1 MVSLARDFLK
11 SRAIVAVRSFLASS
25 VLRWLSGPGN
35 ATLLRK
41 TPGSERVLLRG
52 PEDARNFFFF
62 FIALPLPAELRTALA
77 REPMATTGHKL
88 SNNTSVP

>member
-11 SRAIVAVRSFLASS
+11 SRAIVAVRSFLVSS
-25 VLRWLSGPGN
+25 VLRCLSGPGN

-62 FIALPLPAELRTALA
+62 YCVAITR
-77 REPMATTGHKL
+77 
-88 SNNTSVP
+88 

>member
-11 SRAIVAVRSFLASS
+11 SRAIVAVRSFLVFS

-52 PEDARNFFFF
+52 PEDARNFFF
-62 FIALPLPAELRTALA
+62 IALPLPVELRTALA